1 MLGKTEAKLLTTE
14 EKCEKLSTH
23 MKSEISRQVGDI
35 EATEAAQRKQ
45 TENIRVELE
54 DKLIQIEKLK
64 DKILEEKT
72 KFEEQG
78 EVIIGLKDEIYAANK
93 QVKSQDKKLANAK
106 LQGDEKLVEIDK
118 LYNETDFLKN
128 ELSNIRAKYDFS

>member
-1 MLGKTEAKLLTTE
+1 MTDQLTTALNRIEKASAKTDAELRKANEMLGKTEAKLLATE

-45 TENIRVELE
+45 TDDIRVELE

-93 QVKSQDKKLANAK
+93 
-106 LQGDEKLVEIDK
+106 
-118 LYNETDFLKN
+118 
-128 ELSNIRAKYDFS
+128 